1 MHLKSKIQTDSF
13 VDNRPAYHLTETM
26 ASSLINDDEDNGGST
41 HTRSTQQQQHQQ
53 QNSNNNL
60 ESGKLVENDSK
71 FKKQTLEQ
79 RKQELEKLLD
89 EKSWLLQQIQ
99 KQETQ
104 ILNGTFE
111 YMNLNDLIQSLA
123 TQYKQEQQQTTTQ
136 QDTATGGQNE
146 ELAILRRKSLTTKEN
161 QLNNNVNYNNAFH
174 RQSEISNRSSE
185 YDNFPSVDMQ
195 STHSA
200 GTKIGNSLTQA
211 TQQYPSKTA
220 IKKRSS
226 TVAGSTL
233 QAVGNLQAFRQQQQ
247 HHLEQQQILLTQ
259 QQQQY
264 TQQKHQHIIKQ
275 QQHFLEHHQVL
286 VPHLQ
291 YATQKFYYTT
301 LQPQLQLSV
310 QHNNLTQYGR
320 YLPQQSQSQQL
331 LVQKPQA
338 QQYVSPPSV
347 MCHGLDNISL
357 YSINSANVAT
367 LHRQP
372 QHQPIIVQCDK
383 YYLSPT
389 THANHQDGGG
399 FIKSS
404 QNIKEYVSP
413 ATGHHHSPQSVQI
426 RDKARL
432 TSNCQ
437 VMNRVTPSLD
447 VISLTPSY
455 VSMEE
460 IDYTTANAISGTNNA
475 STSNSVRWRSQS
487 NLPPVAA
494 TETNKSHSNDMLNNN
509 QYYNTAL
516 NPPPS
521 TLSSSTQFTK
531 CHKQL
536 DDVTSINSYST
547 DTQKKSQKSKQ
558 WLESSLDGPVIR
570 NSHSQQ
576 PHHHNHNNNEDYSV
590 TCRSKLSSHSLN
602 TTPRHYSMSA
612 AANQRNPLNSN
623 NVSLTNATNSKLGNE
638 DDLRYCKLSQS
649 TSYLNHMDVLG
660 LSANSVLTNNLPTAY
675 KYLKQSKST
684 LPTSVLYV
692 NTNNNNG
699 QLNNNTANVSSSVTA
714 NTLSPDIRIES
725 PKNVT
730 IVQPATFQPYKE
742 VTKPFEMSDFYKY
755 STKFRQKENNTDAN

>member
-1 MHLKSKIQTDSF
+1 MHLKSKSQTDSF

-60 ESGKLVENDSK
+60 EGGKLAENDSK

-123 TQYKQEQQQTTTQ
+123 TQYKQEQEQTTTQ
-136 QDTATGGQNE
+136 HDTATGGQNE
-146 ELAILRRKSLTTKEN
+146 EVTILRRKPSTKKEN
-161 QLNNNVNYNNAFH
+161 QLNNNTNYNNAFH

-185 YDNFPSVDMQ
+185 YDNFPSIDMQ

-200 GTKIGNSLTQA
+200 GTKI
-211 TQQYPSKTA
+211 
-220 IKKRSS
+220 
-226 TVAGSTL
+226 
-233 QAVGNLQAFRQQQQ
+233 
-247 HHLEQQQILLTQ
+247 
-259 QQQQY
+259 
-264 TQQKHQHIIKQ
+264 
-275 QQHFLEHHQVL
+275 
-286 VPHLQ
+286 
-291 YATQKFYYTT
+291 
-301 LQPQLQLSV
+301 V

-320 YLPQQSQSQQL
+320 YLPQQSQPQQL

-357 YSINSANVAT
+357 YSINSTNVAT

-460 IDYTTANAISGTNNA
+460 IDYTTANAISAKNNA

-516 NPPPS
+516 NPPTS
-521 TLSSSTQFTK
+521 TLSTSTQFNK

-576 PHHHNHNNNEDYSV
+576 PHHCNHNNNDDYSV

-612 AANQRNPLNSN
+612 TANQRNPLNSN
-623 NVSLTNATNSKLGNE
+623 TVSLTNATNSKLVNE

-649 TSYLNHMDVLG
+649 TSYLNHMDVSG
-660 LSANSVLTNNLPTAY
+660 LSSNTVLTNNLPTAY
-675 KYLKQSKST
+675 KYLKQTKST

-699 QLNNNTANVSSSVTA
+699 QLNNTTANVSSSVTG